1 MGQIAG
7 KHDFISRVNLKDLGT
22 VPTPAAGE
30 HILVSSDNSMNAEG
44 QGNFDCYIVGDG
56 TTAANKLKAF
66 YINDSLYVDV
76 EYRNFPNICH
86 YLNADS
92 TSDTFGQEVS
102 INDRDCC
109 VSDFIPVEKG
119 ESVFFKAIT
128 GSRTQGV
135 VNCAGYIFYDSNKT
149 PISGVPTV
157 TKTSWSYDD
166 FIVHIPDGIA
176 YFRTSYAYYN
186 NSVFVIKTN
195 IQKAV
200 ENIAITKNITL
211 ANCSIVVANEND
223 DNYGSIV
230 KHLPDTDFNSTDFIY
245 VKGAKNI
252 KYAAVFGAHNLR
264 IRNHAGVVFY
274 DSNKQPIHGIVTA
287 TLDHLEYNTVKLI
300 VPDGAIYARLT
311 VAMPYNTSIQIDYS
325 AKDIR
330 VVTEYELESAKKEL
344 STVAFSHNKLV
355 RGWFISSGYEEKC
368 TLVHDESNNLLITL
382 TKNAD
387 CTGCLLTINCSNL
400 IDGESYVLHLNYS
413 STGHCLNLCKFNS
426 RNKYIS
432 YGGGNINVGTDIEY
446 KFEFTYDESYP
457 AIGWF
462 VNDFPVG
469 TVFTINSCTIEKI
482 KPIADAIED
491 AGKDKP
497 TSSDDDTTKLKQL
510 VYPNGGVLSL
520 LHFSDIHGDASAAL
534 KIRDYYDTYSDYIDD
549 ILNTGDTVFGSNADS
564 IGFIN
569 DANLGVALMSIG
581 NHDTWG
587 NTEQSFIYNKFFA
600 PYVSSWGVTQPSDAV
615 TNNLMYWYKDYNA
628 PSVRLIGIDCM
639 HPSDA
644 QNTWLT
650 NVLEDAKT
658 NNLTVVMASHYMP
671 LNSSN
676 NAYVLYHGERPT
688 FSALVSYGLVN
699 SPQVMDTSFI
709 EIVQDFIDGGGKF
722 ACWLCGHRHNDAIFY
737 PDGYD
742 DQLVITIDNA
752 GAIVPDSVQTGDRTG
767 DNMFCANVVGID
779 TTNKLIKLVRAGL
792 KSDNWLRPINV
803 LTFDYAN
810 KKVITNY

>member
-30 HILVSSDNSMNAEG
+30 HILVSSDNSMDAEG

-56 TTAANKLKAF
+56 TTAANKLKTF

-76 EYRNFPNICH
+76 EYDNALNPLH

-92 TSDTFGQEVS
+92 TSGTFGQEVS
-102 INDRDCC
+102 INDAGYC

-119 ESVFFKAIT
+119 ESVIFKAIT
-128 GSRTQGV
+128 GSGTQAV
-135 VNCAGYIFYDSNKT
+135 VNCAGYVFYDSNKT
-149 PISGVPTV
+149 PISGVPTA

-166 FIVHIPDGIA
+166 FIVHIPDGVA
-176 YFRTSYAYYN
+176 YFRTSYAFHN
-186 NSVFVIKTN
+186 NHVFVIKTN
-195 IQKAV
+195 IQKV
-200 ENIAITKNITL
+200 IENNKITITKNVVL
-211 ANCSIVVANEND
+211 ENSSIVVANEND
-223 DNYGSIV
+223 SNYGSIV
-230 KHLPDTDFNSTDFIY
+230 NNLGDTGFNSTDFIY

-252 KYAAVFGAHNLR
+252 KYVAVLGSSSPAIH
-264 IRNHAGVVFY
+264 NHAGAVFY

-287 TLDHLEYNTVKLI
+287 RASWDYGTVNLT

-311 VAMPYNTSIQIDYS
+311 VAWPYNTSVQIDYS
-325 AKDIR
+325 PKDAF
-330 VVTEYELESAKKEL
+330 VTKDELESAKKDL
-344 STVAFSHNKLV
+344 STVAFNYSELV
-355 RGWFISSGYEEKC
+355 RGWLISSGFEEQC

-387 CTGCLLTINCSNL
+387 CPGCLLTINCSNL

-413 STGHCLNLCKFNS
+413 STGSGYYLCKFIDGG
-426 RNKYIS
+426 RYVS
-432 YGGGNINVGTDIEY
+432 YGGDKINIGTDIEY
-446 KFEFTYDESYP
+446 KFEFTYDKSYP
-457 AIGWF
+457 AVGWF

-469 TVFTINSCTIEKI
+469 TVFTINSCNIEKI
-482 KPIADAIED
+482 KSISDAIQD

-497 TSSDDDTTKLKQL
+497 TSSDDDTSKLKQL

-549 ILNTGDTVFGSNADS
+549 ILNTGDTVFDSNANS
-564 IGFIN
+564 IGFIS
-569 DANLGVALMSIG
+569 DANLGVALMAIG

-600 PYVSSWGVTQPSDAV
+600 PYVSSWGVTQPSDAI

-628 PSVRLIGIDCM
+628 PLVRLIGIDCM

-676 NAYVLYHGERPT
+676 SAYVLYHGERPT
-688 FSALVSYGLVN
+688 FSALVSYGLIN
-699 SPQVMDTSFI
+699 APQVMDTSFI

-742 DQLVITIDNA
+742 DQLVITIDDA

-767 DNMFCANVVGID
+767 NNMFCANVVGID